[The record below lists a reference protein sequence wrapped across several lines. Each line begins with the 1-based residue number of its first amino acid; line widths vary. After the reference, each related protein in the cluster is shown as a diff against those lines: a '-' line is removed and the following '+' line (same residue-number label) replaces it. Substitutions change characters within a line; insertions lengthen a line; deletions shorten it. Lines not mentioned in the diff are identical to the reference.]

1 MYIDA
6 QTVITAASFV
16 GALGVIIGIIISI
29 YRLVSQ
35 IKEQTRQIKAIMAE
49 LTVIDYGLKG
59 ALEGLIESG
68 CNGPCRDALARL
80 NKHLNKQAHLQEESN
95 EN

>member
-1 MYIDA
+1 MYIDT

-29 YRLVSQ
+29 YRLVAQ
-35 IKEQTRQIKAIMAE
+35 IKDQTRQIREIMAE

-68 CNGPCRDALARL
+68 CNGPCKDALDRL
-80 NKHLNKQAHLQEESN
+80 NRHLNKQAHQQEG
-95 EN
+95 